1 MDGIDYF
8 VTKTFGEGLY
18 SSCKD
23 VKFGTMNTRA
33 IDFIG
38 AGAKN
43 FKGDST
49 ICGRLYQQSLQ
60 KFSIVNFVF
69 AIKVAMFSVS
79 HFQFSFFLY
88 GLLFLWAAYFFQTT
102 KTHLESMSFMLLPVY
117 I

>member
-8 VTKTFGEGLY
+8 VTKTFGEELY

-43 FKGDST
+43 FEGDST
-49 ICGRLYQQSLQ
+49 ICAQIFISQLYLCC
-60 KFSIVNFVF
+60 
-69 AIKVAMFSVS
+69 
-79 HFQFSFFLY
+79 
-88 GLLFLWAAYFFQTT
+88 
-102 KTHLESMSFMLLPVY
+102 
-117 I
+117 